1 MPDSDSLLV
10 MRNMTISPLQSIGR
24 TVQILLVAGYLTLP
38 ATTIAADGSDN
49 FKAFVGARI
58 IDGTG
63 KPAMEKA
70 TILVKNGRIA
80 AVGRSVK
87 VPAGTQQI
95 DVSGKTIIPGLIN
108 AHGHVNDISQ
118 LGLYARYGVTT
129 VLSLGGDK
137 EIQFRDQ
144 TRSEQQTPAV
154 SRARLFIAGPI
165 PVSKTAADARQAVDG
180 LAAAKT
186 DIVKFRLDD
195 NLGRGTKMAPEV
207 YTAIIDEAHQK
218 GMRVAAHI
226 VTLADAKAV
235 LRAGADYIAHSVRDE
250 EMDGEVIALLKKNKA
265 FYSPTLMRE
274 LSTFVYGDKPA
285 FLKDPFLL
293 KDGNKAEMAKA
304 QEPAFQETMRNDK
317 TGMWY
322 KEHLPV
328 AMRNLKKAEDAGIPV
343 AMGTDTG
350 PAYRF
355 QGYFEHLELEYMT
368 KAGLTPMQALVAS
381 TSTAARCLKAA
392 DQIGSLEAGKWADF
406 AVLGANPLDDIRN
419 TQKLDSVWIAGNLV
433 PAK

>member
-1 MPDSDSLLV
+1 MKT
-10 MRNMTISPLQSIGR
+10 NLQHLIGH
-24 TVQILLVAGYLTLP
+24 TVQILLAAGCLALP
-38 ATTIAADGSDN
+38 AVAAAEDGAGSL
-49 FKAFVGARI
+49 KAFVGARI

-63 KPAMEKA
+63 KAAMEKA
-70 TILVKNGRIA
+70 TLLVRDGRIA

-108 AHGHVNDISQ
+108 GHGHVNDVSQ

-129 VLSLGGDK
+129 VFSLGGDK

-144 TRSEQQTPAV
+144 TRSEQQTPAL

-165 PVSKTAADARQAVDG
+165 PVSKTPEDARKAVDE

-186 DIVKFRLDD
+186 DIVKIRVDD
-195 NLGRGTKMAPEV
+195 NLGRTAKMTPEV
-207 YTAIIDEAHQK
+207 YAAVIDEAHKK
-218 GMRVAAHI
+218 GMRVAIHI

-235 LRAGADYIAHSVRDE
+235 LRLGADYIAHSIRDQ
-250 EMDGEVIALLKKNKA
+250 EVDQETIALLKKNKA
-265 FYSPTLMRE
+265 FYTPTFTRE
-274 LSTFVYGDKPA
+274 LSTYIYAEKPA
-285 FLKDPFLL
+285 FLSDPFLL

-317 TGMWY
+317 NGMWY

-328 AMRNLKKAEDAGIPV
+328 AMRNLKKVEDAGVPV
-343 AMGTDTG
+343 VMGTDTG
-350 PAYRF
+350 PPQRF

-368 KAGLTPMQALVAS
+368 KAGLTPMQALVAA
-381 TSTAARCLKAA
+381 TGTAARCLKAA
-392 DQIGSLEAGKWADF
+392 DQFGTLEAGKWADF

-419 TQKLDSVWIAGNLV
+419 TQKLESVWIAGNLV